1 MGLKCSKCKKEI
13 TQKRFLAI
21 DWRTSR
27 ELGTNFPSEEIGYFC
42 CWECLISFAKDQKKL
57 KNNKAD

>member
-1 MGLKCSKCKKEI
+1 MKCSKCENEI

-21 DWRTSR
+21 DWRTDM
-27 ELGTNFPSEEIGYFC
+27 EFGINFPSEEIGYFC
-42 CWECLISFAKDQKKL
+42 CWNCLISFAEDQKL